1 MKNLHRFFRL
11 SASEKKFLFEVFLTV
26 AFVRLALWILPF
38 NAFKKNL
45 QKILKNSESAKTDW
59 QIIEK
64 TCRMVRISSNFVPY
78 ASCLTQAL
86 SAFWLMKRLG
96 QCAELKFG
104 VSKERDS
111 RIIAHAWLEIEGKIV
126 LGKSARKYETL
137 VVAGHN

>member
-1 MKNLHRFFRL
+1 
-11 SASEKKFLFEVFLTV
+11 
-26 AFVRLALWILPF
+26 
-38 NAFKKNL
+38 
-45 QKILKNSESAKTDW
+45 
-59 QIIEK
+59 
-64 TCRMVRISSNFVPY
+64 
-78 ASCLTQAL
+78 
-86 SAFWLMKRLG
+86 MKRLG